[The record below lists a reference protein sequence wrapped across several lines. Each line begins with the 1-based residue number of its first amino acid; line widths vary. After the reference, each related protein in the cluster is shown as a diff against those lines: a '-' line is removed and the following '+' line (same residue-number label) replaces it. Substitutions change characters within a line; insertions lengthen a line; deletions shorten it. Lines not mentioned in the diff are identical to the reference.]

1 MKNSWD
7 NVLLML
13 LSPAEASLLMV
24 LVERAGDEG
33 KPIVVPYPVLSKL
46 TRVAI
51 TSVGKHI
58 QMLKRLRFITVDI
71 DDKTNGNSY
80 LINWN
85 EIDKA
90 IRALNELGDLTAK
103 VNHCDKE
110 RKKAL
115 SRKNDST

>member
-13 LSPAEASLLMV
+13 LSPSEAVLLMV
-24 LVERAGDEG
+24 LMERAGDEG

-51 TSVGKHI
+51 TSVGKHVRT
-58 QMLKRLRFITVDI
+58 LECLRFITVDI

>member
-1 MKNSWD
+1 MKINFD

-13 LSPAEASLLMV
+13 LSPAEASLLLV
-24 LVERAGDEG
+24 LMERAGDEG

-58 QMLKRLRFITVDI
+58 QMLKYLRFIKVDI
-71 DDKTNGNSY
+71 DGKTNGNSY
-80 LINWN
+80 LINWD

-90 IRALNELGDLTAK
+90 IRALTELGDLTAK
-103 VNHCDKE
+103 VNHCNKE

>member
-1 MKNSWD
+1 MKHWN
-7 NVLLML
+7 NILLML
-13 LSPAEASLLMV
+13 LSPSEAVLLMV
-24 LVERAGDEG
+24 LMERAGDEG

-58 QMLKRLRFITVDI
+58 HTLKCLRFITVDI

-80 LINWN
+80 FINWD

-90 IRALNELGDLTAK
+90 IRTLTELGDLTAK